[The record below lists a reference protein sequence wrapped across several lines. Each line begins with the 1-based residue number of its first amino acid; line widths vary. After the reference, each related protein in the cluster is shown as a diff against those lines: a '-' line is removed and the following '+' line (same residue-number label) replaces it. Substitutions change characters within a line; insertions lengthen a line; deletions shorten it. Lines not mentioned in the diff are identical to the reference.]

1 MLNNGWCSNSRIDM
15 GTVRERAIKR
25 VAYKLVKQYPDLW
38 TEDFEHNKMILSQIA
53 EIKSKVYRNRIAGY
67 ITRLKVRERQGTLV

>member
-1 MLNNGWCSNSRIDM
+1 M

-38 TEDFEHNKMILSQIA
+38 TEDFEHNKRVLSQIA